1 MIVCE
6 KCFSARE
13 REIALIVG
21 DRSNATYIMC
31 PLCGAKNVKGLDTEK
46 DSRLEGLFDDLLS
59 VYTAL
64 TDLPDSF
71 PKSETRM
78 LDEIMREDWDIFGN
92 IPDDMIITV
101 LKTLSPDI
109 LKQYPALFEERL
121 GILEKY
127 DLDYL
132 KENSVLRTDNWD
144 DFAESIKH
152 KNRFHTNS
160 INTELL
166 KKYCESESLTLEI
179 KPDERKFYRGRIARN
194 KKGYKPSEMGAPP
207 IHLVGDGRANSA
219 GISRLYLT
227 DDKETILHEIRAAE
241 YDYVTIGTF
250 KLQETIKV
258 VDLRLINN
266 ISPITSDDCTRLA
279 INLEHFQK
287 INDEMCKT
295 MRRGDSPLDYL
306 PTQYICDFIQ
316 SITDE
321 EGNSVY
327 QGIMYKS
334 AMHEVGSN
342 LVIFDPTLFRCTYT
356 KTYEVTKLRYDKMVT
371 K

>member
-6 KCFSARE
+6 KCFKVP
-13 REIALIVG
+13 EIISIIG
-21 DRSNATYIMC
+21 DKNNSTHTTC
-31 PLCGAKNVKGLDTEK
+31 PLCGAKRVKIFDTDNDVRLD
-46 DSRLEGLFDDLLS
+46 GIFDGLLS

-71 PKSETRM
+71 PKAETRM

-92 IPDDMIITV
+92 IPDDMIIAV
-101 LKTLSPDI
+101 LKTLSPDM

-121 GILEKY
+121 GISEKY

-132 KENSVLRTDNWD
+132 RENSILRTDNWD

-152 KNRFHTNS
+152 KNRFHTNL

-166 KKYCESESLTLEI
+166 EKYCESESLRLEI
-179 KPDERKFYRGRIARN
+179 SPDEKKFYRGRIARDR
-194 KKGYKPSEMGAPP
+194 KGYKPSEMGAPP
-207 IHLVGDGRANSA
+207 IQLVGDGRANSA

-227 DDKETILHEIRAAE
+227 DNKETTLHEIRAAE

-258 VDLRLINN
+258 VDLRMINN
-266 ISPITSDDCTRLA
+266 ISPITSDDCTMLA
-279 INLEHFQK
+279 VNLEHFQK

-295 MRRGDSPLDYL
+295 MRRGDSVLDYL

-321 EGNSVY
+321 DGNPVY

-334 AMHEVGSN
+334 AMHEGGSN
-342 LVIFDPTLFRCTYT
+342 LVIFDPTLFKCTYT
-356 KTYEVTKLRYDKMVT
+356 KTYEVIKLRYDKAVT